1 MKLDPEKLAEL
12 RALISVRDDDRVP
25 AIAVIRELTE
35 HHGASHRFASGTYHL
50 RMAGVLVTNTAGHWN
65 LLRSWQRKAA
75 DAIQK
80 VAA

>member
-1 MKLDPEKLAEL
+1 MKLDPEKLGEL
-12 RALISVRDDDRVP
+12 RALIDVRDDDHVP

-65 LLRSWQRKAA
+65 LLKAWQRKAA

>member
-1 MKLDPEKLAEL
+1 MKLDPEKLGEL
-12 RALISVRDDDRVP
+12 RALIAVREDDRVP

-50 RMAGVLVTNTAGHWN
+50 RMAGVLVTNAAGHWN
-65 LLRSWQRKAA
+65 LLNAWRRKAA